1 MPMHDLPAIAARNI
15 SRIFGSFVALEKISF
30 EVAARRF
37 VSIVGPSGCGKSTL
51 LNIIAGLTVPSEGQI
66 DVFGQ
71 PLTGINRRAT
81 YMFQQ
86 DALLPWKTVLAN
98 IQLGLRLRGSS
109 RERSLEEA
117 QDWVQRIGL
126 AGFGSHY
133 PYQLSGGMRKR
144 VAIAQ
149 CWIVQPDVVLM
160 DEPFSALDVHTR
172 LHMEEEVLNL
182 SSRSNATVVFVTHD
196 LEEAIALSDE
206 VFLLSAA
213 PRTRLVGRYSIDLPR
228 PRNLIDLKSDLEF
241 QELYQRIWR
250 DLRKEVTKVDARFH
264 S

>member
-1 MPMHDLPAIAARNI
+1 MTMHDAPAVAVRNV
-15 SRIFGSFVALEKISF
+15 SKAFGSFVALDNISF
-30 EVAARRF
+30 EVGACRF

-51 LNIIAGLTVPSEGQI
+51 LNIIAGLTLPSEGQI
-66 DVFGQ
+66 EVFGQ
-71 PLTGINRRAT
+71 PLAGINRHAS
-81 YMFQQ
+81 YMFQR

-98 IQLGLRLRGSS
+98 IQFGLRLRGYS

-117 QDWVQRIGL
+117 QAWVRRIGL
-126 AGFGSHY
+126 DGFGNHY

-149 CWIVQPDVVLM
+149 CWTVKPDLMLM

-172 LHMEEEVLNL
+172 LHMEGEILTL
-182 SSRSNATVVFVTHD
+182 SSSSKATVIFVTHD

-206 VFLLSAA
+206 VFLLSAS
-213 PRTRLVGRYSIDLPR
+213 PRTRVVGRYSIDLPK
-228 PRNLIDLKSDLEF
+228 PRNLIDIKSDPEF
-241 QELYQRIWR
+241 QNLYRTIWR
-250 DLRKEVTKVDARFH
+250 DLRKEVLQDDARTH